1 MKGYIYK
8 ITNADESI
16 LYVGSTTLTIKQRW
30 RAHTIA
36 FNRWNEGKI
45 RCAAMIYHHFRE
57 HGIDAFDIHLIS
69 EHEIEDRKSLLQFE
83 QLVIDSTSCV
93 NKNAAWISE
102 VERKKQKRTYR
113 EDHRD
118 DHRSYVSESV
128 ECECGETYTR
138 GLKARHVQTERHRYG
153 IASEEERKNID
164 EAREE
169 ADYERKEALK
179 ARRNARVECE
189 CGTSYPK
196 AGKSYHVRKSEAH
209 LKWLADHH

>member
-8 ITNADESI
+8 ITNQNESI
-16 LYVGSTTLTIKQRW
+16 VYVGSTTLTIEHRW

-57 HGIDAFDIHLIS
+57 QGIDAFGIHLIS

-83 QLVIDSTSCV
+83 QLVIDSTKCV
-93 NKNAAWISE
+93 NKQAAWITEEARHEQKLAYREAHRNEQRSAASE
-102 VERKKQKRTYR
+102 VIQ
-113 EDHRD
+113 
-118 DHRSYVSESV
+118 
-128 ECECGETYTR
+128 CECGETYTR
-138 GLKARHVQTERHRYG
+138 GHKGRHVQTERHRYG

-196 AGKSYHVRKSEAH
+196 AGKSHHVRKSKAH
-209 LKWLADHH
+209 LKWLADRH